1 MEPGPAFYVD
11 LRSMIRI
18 LRGIAERENL
28 PDLHNLMRFA
38 DGDSDM
44 GNQNI
49 LEKRVT
55 IQKVIGSAAQLC
67 RGLNLRFHGQQM
79 QKKMSWEPMKMTTS
93 LSFRWLLIQIDNSL
107 QKLSSTR
114 SLDSVLCRTR
124 RTEGLRSFL
133 QKSAA
138 TNRKCIVEAEERA
151 SVLLS
156 TTLSSLEPPPRMLG
170 RKYHLAFALDL
181 LWKNSSP
188 HIAILGPPGIG
199 KTTLAKSILEHPQT
213 ASRFTECFFVSF
225 CGLVTIS
232 EMLDALSDEL
242 HIRERKGNLQIQV
255 LDALRGDPKILCI
268 DQFNDPWQVI
278 QLESEQLL
286 EQLSGIPT
294 LAVLV
299 TMRGETCLDGIWT
312 LPELPPLRSLSVS
325 KASAIFKDISDH
337 KPDEYVAKL
346 VKAVNCVPAAVVML
360 ARHARIYGT
369 EKVWK
374 EWEIQFDS
382 SAARRSSFLS
392 NPKNLPATD
401 ILSLIAYLPDG
412 LHVSFIPRF
421 QSFLPSSINLK
432 HCLEILVHESLISKL
447 EDEGRKPR
455 YVICNSIQLPSVPAN
470 NKFTKAVVNAYVQLM
485 NEAGDAVQDREKQDM
500 TLHELQNV
508 GQVLLLAFSD
518 PKEDTETR
526 IKAAMHY
533 IMQWFPVHCDGPF
546 FHELS
551 QHIIRLAMMCATSP
565 FSKASC
571 HVVKGVL
578 FYWIYRPLDAQA
590 ELLKALELY
599 QQLGDLLWVGITR
612 RRLAMVLEDMDQLND
627 AENEALRALELHRE
641 AQSTLNEAR
650 ALVVLGTIKRRLHRM
665 EDAERYFRDAIALNT
680 SCNDWAQVELGIL
693 YHEHMG
699 RSKDGEAAFMESLH
713 QVQESG
719 LLLMEMEVRNHLGDL
734 YLQMDRL
741 EESETQL
748 LRSISIGKMPTLS
761 DSQCIGWTLSSLGEV
776 CKKAGRWME
785 SAENF
790 RKAAA
795 IYRQAGKSEIEG
807 TNQQF
812 LGEVCEQ
819 LGQLEE
825 AKVAYCRW
833 VELSQHLGDFIDESW
848 ARAALSR
855 VYFALHSPHEAEM
868 ELLASFQATKKSN
881 DVNQQ
886 VNIIDQLGS
895 FYRQT
900 NRHAEA
906 AASFIAA
913 ADLRNTAST
922 HIGEQVDFLHQ
933 AAQLYMQLGLL
944 DKAEP
949 LYHRALGLS
958 TTNTGPWDEC
968 WTRLSL
974 GDVFLQ
980 SNRLKEAETQL
991 KMSLV
996 ISRKH
1001 GHKYPDALASGFL
1014 GRVYAQWSR
1023 WDDSLANMLWS
1034 VRLKCELGL
1043 LHNEATDQVTL
1054 GSIYRKHLG
1063 RIFEAEVAYNRAL
1076 SLFLQTGEI
1085 AAAGSVAIDI
1095 GELYIL
1101 DMGLIEKGIDILL
1114 SFCTKVSGSPSV
1126 LVVTRG
1132 LGSLAGYLQGRDRF
1146 EEAEHI
1152 FLQAI
1157 SMTMQHSETEAS
1169 EGWLREQLA
1178 NLYFQWP
1185 HKSPDST
1192 HVDGARLVDAEHQLN
1207 LADEIHR
1214 HYGMEAGQARIREL
1228 RHRIDARR
1236 RLRESFETLRAMI
1249 HEVTKKHPSLWRRSA
1264 HSLRFSV
1271 KRVVKKIS
1279 SVTYFTYKST
1289 V

>member
-1 MEPGPAFYVD
+1 M
-11 LRSMIRI
+11 RSK
-18 LRGIAERENL
+18 
-28 PDLHNLMRFA
+28 
-38 DGDSDM
+38 S
-44 GNQNI
+44 
-49 LEKRVT
+49 
-55 IQKVIGSAAQLC
+55 
-67 RGLNLRFHGQQM
+67 
-79 QKKMSWEPMKMTTS
+79 SWEPMKMTTS
-93 LSFRWLLIQIDNSL
+93 LGFRWLLIQIDNSL

-114 SLDSVLCRTR
+114 SLDSVLCRSR
-124 RTEGLRSFL
+124 RAEGLYSFL
-133 QKSAA
+133 KSAA
-138 TNRKCIVEAEERA
+138 TNRKCISGVEAKP
-151 SVLLS
+151 SVL
-156 TTLSSLEPPPRMLG
+156 PPSRMLA

-181 LWKNSSP
+181 LWKNSNP

-213 ASRFTECFFVSF
+213 ASRFAECFFVSF
-225 CGLVTIS
+225 CGLATVS
-232 EMLDALSDEL
+232 EMLDALSEKL
-242 HIRERKGNLQIQV
+242 HIQQSKENLRIGV

-268 DQFNDPWQVI
+268 DQFDHPWRVI
-278 QLESEQLL
+278 RLESEQLL
-286 EQLSGIPT
+286 EQLTGIPT

-299 TMRGETCLDGIWT
+299 TMRGETYPNGTWT
-312 LPELPPLRSLSVS
+312 IPKLPPLRSLSVS
-325 KASAIFKDISDH
+325 KASVIFEDISH
-337 KPDEYVAKL
+337 HQPDEYVAKL

-360 ARHARIYGT
+360 ARRSRIHGT

-374 EWEIQFDS
+374 EWEIQFDG
-382 SAARRSSFLS
+382 SAVQRSSFLS
-392 NPKNLPATD
+392 SSKNLSATN
-401 ILSLIAYLPDG
+401 ILGLIAYLPDG

-421 QSFLPSSINLK
+421 QSYLPSSINLEQ
-432 HCLEILVHESLISKL
+432 CLETLIHETLISKL
-447 EDEGRKPR
+447 EGEGRKPR
-455 YVICNSIQLPSVPAN
+455 YVICNSIQLPSLPAN
-470 NKFTKAVVNAYVQLM
+470 TKFTKALVNAYVQLM
-485 NEAGDAVQDREKQDM
+485 NEAGDAFQDREKQGM
-500 TLHELQNV
+500 TLHELRNI

-518 PKEDTETR
+518 PKEDTESQ
-526 IKAAMHY
+526 IKAAVHY
-533 IMQWFPVHCDGPF
+533 IVEWLRVHSDGSF

-551 QHIIRLAMMCATSP
+551 QHIIQLAMMCATSP

-578 FYWIYRPLDAQA
+578 FYWISRPLDAQT

-599 QQLGDLLWVGITR
+599 QQLGDLLWAGIAR

-627 AENEALRALELHRE
+627 AENEALRALELHRK
-641 AQSTLNEAR
+641 APSMLNEAKS
-650 ALVVLGTIKRRLHRM
+650 LVVLGTIKRRLHCM
-665 EDAERYFRDAIALNT
+665 EDAEHCFRDAIALNT

-699 RSKDGEAAFMESLH
+699 RSKDGEAAFMVSLR

-719 LLLMEMEVRNHLGDL
+719 FSLMEMEVRNHLGDL
-734 YLQMDRL
+734 YLQMNRL
-741 EESETQL
+741 EEAEMQL
-748 LRSISIGKMPTLS
+748 LQSISIGEMPTVS
-761 DSQCIGWTLSSLGEV
+761 DSQCTGWALSSLGEV
-776 CKKAGRWME
+776 YKKAGRWME

-790 RKAAA
+790 QKATA
-795 IYRQAGKSEIEG
+795 IYRRAGKSEIEE

-825 AKVAYCRW
+825 AKAAYCRW

-906 AASFIAA
+906 AANFIAA
-913 ADLRNTAST
+913 ADLRHTAST
-922 HIGEQVDFLHQ
+922 HIDEQVDFLHQ
-933 AAQLYMQLGLL
+933 AAQLHVRLGLL

-958 TTNTGPWDEC
+958 TTDTGPWGEC

-974 GDVFLQ
+974 GDIFLQ
-980 SNRLKEAETQL
+980 SNRLKEAEIQL
-991 KMSLV
+991 KISLQ

-1023 WDDSLANMLWS
+1023 WDDSLANMICA

-1043 LHNEATDQVTL
+1043 LNNEADDQVTL
-1054 GSIYRKHLG
+1054 GSIYSKHLR
-1063 RIFEAEVAYNRAL
+1063 RIVEAEVAYNRAL
-1076 SLFLQTGEI
+1076 TLFLQTGEI
-1085 AAAGSVAIDI
+1085 AAAASVAMHI

-1101 DMGLIEKGIDILL
+1101 DMGLIEKGIDVLL
-1114 SFCTKVSGSPSV
+1114 SFCTKVCGSPSV

-1132 LGSLAGYLQGRDRF
+1132 LGSLAGYLQGRNHF
-1146 EEAEHI
+1146 EEAEDV

-1157 SMTMQHSETEAS
+1157 SMTMQHSETEAY
-1169 EGWLREQLA
+1169 EGWLRERLA
-1178 NLYFQWP
+1178 DLYFHWP

-1192 HVDGARLVDAEHQLN
+1192 HVDGARLGDAEHQLN

-1214 HYGMEAGQARIREL
+1214 RYGMEAGQARIREL
-1228 RHRIDARR
+1228 RHRINARR
-1236 RLRESFETLRAMI
+1236 SLRESFETLRAI
-1249 HEVTKKHPSLWRRSA
+1249 VHEATKKHPSLWSRSA
-1264 HSLRFSV
+1264 HSLRFSI

-1279 SVTYFTYKST
+1279 NVIYSTYKSA